1 MLRDYESVFDIKT
14 NYITSCF
21 VISFTTA
28 ISPDM
33 IKKQWQKL
41 LV

>member
-14 NYITSCF
+14 SNITSCF
-21 VISFTTA
+21 VLF
-28 ISPDM
+28 PDM

-41 LV
+41 PV